1 MFGIKNFKNKK
12 NNLNANKKE
21 ENLEILSE
29 AKSKEQADLELLKAM
44 ETRANRGKTDVLKN
58 SESIKQAKEISE
70 ALKIQNPFV
79 GE

>member
-21 ENLEILSE
+21 ENLEIINE
-29 AKSKEQADLELLKAM
+29 AMSKEKADLELLKAM
-44 ETRANRGKTDVLKN
+44 EIRANRGKTDVLKN
-58 SESIKQAKEISE
+58 SEAMKQAKEISE

-79 GE
+79 GK